1 MRVFDAEA
9 TRSLLPA
16 AALVEAVADA
26 MRARRA
32 GRLHAPERLV
42 LPLPE
47 GASWLAMPAADERLA
62 ICKLVSVHP
71 ANPARGLA
79 TIHGQVLVADANDG
93 RALMLLDGPTVTAR
107 RTAAVTALGLRTL
120 ARRPPRAVAL
130 VGTGA
135 QAVEHARLLCELF
148 AIEALH
154 LVGRSATSVAAMQ
167 AALAGLPAQ
176 MHGGTD
182 VAALLGQVDAVVT
195 LTTSAQPVLPD
206 VLPEGLIA
214 VGVGAFKPQMAE
226 LPATLLR
233 TRRVIVDDLAGA
245 RHEAGDLIQA
255 GIDWTRVS
263 ELVDHL
269 DIGAIDGPAP
279 VFKTVGQ
286 AAWDLAAAHVAHR
299 MLGADLPAAPTP

>member
-1 MRVFDAEA
+1 MQVFDAEA
-9 TRSLLPA
+9 TRALLPA
-16 AALVEAVADA
+16 AALLDAVANA
-26 MRARRA
+26 MRGRRA

-71 ANPARGLA
+71 ANPARGLP
-79 TIHGQVLVADANDG
+79 TIHGHVVVADARDG

-120 ARRPPRAVAL
+120 RRRAPRSIAL

-135 QAVEHARLLCELF
+135 QAVEHARLLCEVF
-148 AIEALH
+148 VIDELH
-154 LVGRSATSVAAMQ
+154 LVGRSASSIEAMQ
-167 AALAGLPAQ
+167 ARLVGLPPQ
-176 MHGGTD
+176 VRVLGGID
-182 VAALLGQVDAVVT
+182 VAAVIGQVDAVVT
-195 LTTSAQPVLPD
+195 LTTSTRPLLPD
-206 VLPEGLIA
+206 ALPDALIA
-214 VGVGAFKPQMAE
+214 VGVGAFKPHMAE
-226 LPATLLR
+226 LPAALLR
-233 TRRVIVDDLAGA
+233 SRRVVVDDLAGA

-255 GIDWTRVS
+255 GVDWAQVT

-269 DIGAIDGPAP
+269 DVEPADGPAP
-279 VFKTVGQ
+279 MFKTVGQ

-299 MLGADLPAAPTP
+299 MLAADPATP